1 MAEETPTPR
10 RLTPEEIARRKAEQ
24 EERRRAR
31 EAAKAGGG
39 TSAAV
44 AGAALSAEEIERRRA
59 EAEARRTPRE
69 GATAPAMPPEPV
81 AAPAPAEPAQPGA
94 AAAPAPGGAPA
105 IVTRPAP
112 TAPAIRPA
120 PRAAPA
126 ESAAP
131 PTTAAPGMTRRE
143 FLYYIWGAS
152 MALLTAEAAGA
163 VLWFAMPRFRAG
175 EFGGTFTVDVA
186 RLPQPDSGPVP
197 YNEGKFWLV
206 NIGPQAAQKKQA
218 RGTSP
223 QGTKPGVV
231 ALYKVCTHL
240 GCLYKWVD
248 LNNRFECPCHGSKFN
263 VNGTWIEGPAPRN
276 LDRFV
281 VRAVDANGNVL
292 AETPIGDPDAATGGP
307 VPGDPIEIPPG
318 TVQLIVDTGKRVKGA
333 SHA

>member
-1 MAEETPTPR
+1 
-10 RLTPEEIARRKAEQ
+10 
-24 EERRRAR
+24 
-31 EAAKAGGG
+31 
-39 TSAAV
+39 
-44 AGAALSAEEIERRRA
+44 
-59 EAEARRTPRE
+59 
-69 GATAPAMPPEPV
+69 
-81 AAPAPAEPAQPGA
+81 
-94 AAAPAPGGAPA
+94 
-105 IVTRPAP
+105 
-112 TAPAIRPA
+112 
-120 PRAAPA
+120 
-126 ESAAP
+126 
-131 PTTAAPGMTRRE
+131 MTRRE

-152 MALLTAEAAGA
+152 MALLTAEATGA
-163 VLWFAMPRFRAG
+163 ILWFALPRFKAG

-186 RLPQPDSGPVP
+186 KLPQPDSGPVS

-218 RGTSP
+218 RGNSP
-223 QGTKPGVV
+223 QGTKPGIV

-263 VNGTWIEGPAPRN
+263 LNGTWIEGPAPRN

-281 VRAVDANGNVL
+281 IRAVDASGNIL
-292 AETPIGDPDAATGGP
+292 AETSIGDPDTAASGP